1 MLSLAVLRAW
11 AEQPFRFNLYT
22 ENYPPWNYQT
32 AQGITGINVELLR
45 LALERNRY
53 QGRFAV
59 VPWGRAQRFTQTEP
73 DSCFFSAVRSEEREN
88 IYQWVGPLS
97 QESVQLFSLDPT
109 VPHVVDIASVSGLR
123 IGGQTE
129 DAFTDY
135 AESLGLRVE
144 RVTDIPVNLAMLQSG
159 RIDLWLAGSVGGPFI
174 ARREGIPVFPVATS
188 ERVFELWLACNPAM
202 PTEVI
207 QHLNT
212 ALEALK
218 QDGSWEAI
226 LADYR

>member
-1 MLSLAVLRAW
+1 MLCLTALDAP
-11 AEQPFRFNLYT
+11 AEQPFQVNLYT
-22 ENYPPWNYQT
+22 EDYPPWNYS
-32 AQGITGINVELLR
+32 ASNGVAGINVALLR
-45 LALERNRY
+45 LALSQTGH
-53 QGRFAV
+53 QGNFAV

-73 DSCFFSAVRSEEREN
+73 DSCFFSAVRSEERES

-97 QESVQLFSLDPT
+97 QEQVQLFSL
-109 VPHVVDIASVSGLR
+109 VPAATSFADFTSVRGLR

-135 AESLGLRVE
+135 AESQGLRVE

>member
-1 MLSLAVLRAW
+1 MAAHPVLAD
-11 AEQPFRFNLYT
+11 EPFRLNLYT
-22 ENYPPWNYQT
+22 EDYPPWSYP
-32 AQGITGINVELLR
+32 AKDGVSGINVRLLQ
-45 LALERNRY
+45 LVLHNTGY
-53 QGRFAV
+53 DGRFSI
-59 VPWGRAQRFTQTEP
+59 VPWGRAQRFTQTEL

-97 QESVQLFSLDPT
+97 QESVQLFSLDPAASRFT
-109 VPHVVDIASVSGLR
+109 DFASVSGFR

-144 RVTDIPVNLAMLQSG
+144 RVTEIPVNLAMLQSG

-174 ARREGIPVFPVATS
+174 ARREGVQVFPAATT

-202 PTEVI
+202 PSEVI
-207 QHLNT
+207 QSLNK

-218 QDGSWEAI
+218 QDGSLEAI

>member
-1 MLSLAVLRAW
+1 MAADAAL
-11 AEQPFRFNLYT
+11 AEQPFHLNLYT
-22 ENYPPWNYQT
+22 EDYPPWNYS
-32 AQGITGINVELLR
+32 AADGVAGINVELLR
-45 LALERNRY
+45 LALSKTGY
-53 QGRFAV
+53 QGNFAV

-73 DSCFFSAVRSEEREN
+73 DSCFFSAVRSEERES

-97 QESVQLFSLDPT
+97 QEQVQLFSLDPAAS
-109 VPHVVDIASVSGLR
+109 HVADFASVQGVR

-174 ARREGIPVFPVATS
+174 ARREGVQVFPVATT

-202 PTEVI
+202 PIEVI
-207 QHLNT
+207 QRLNT

-218 QDGSWEAI
+218 QDGSLEAI